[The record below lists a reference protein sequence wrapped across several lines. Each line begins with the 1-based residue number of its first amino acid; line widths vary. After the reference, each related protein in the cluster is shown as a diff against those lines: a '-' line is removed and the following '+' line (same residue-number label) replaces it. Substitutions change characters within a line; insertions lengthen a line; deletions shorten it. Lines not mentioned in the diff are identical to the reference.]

1 MHNYGLPYGS
11 PLYYGKV
18 RGICRG
24 FLYAY
29 LWLSKGH
36 YLPVKKS
43 EVTF

>member
-1 MHNYGLPYGS
+1 MAVPCIMEKSVAY
-11 PLYYGKV
+11 
-18 RGICRG
+18 
-24 FLYAY
+24 LYAY

>member
-1 MHNYGLPYGS
+1 MAVPCIMEKSVAYAAD
-11 PLYYGKV
+11 
-18 RGICRG
+18 
-24 FLYAY
+24 LYAY

>member
-1 MHNYGLPYGS
+1 MAVQHILME
-11 PLYYGKV
+11 KV